1 MKRWKLSLIVLT
13 LLGVGT
19 GMGFWQYRAHEDG
32 TKAAYTRVATRLGL
46 PVSAAMK
53 HQAGESSRKQHEG
66 RKMKASQKG
75 SGEHF
80 GHKKTTQ
87 GGMPSVA
94 PGGIMLSPEKQQLM
108 GVTIGKVERKPMVKV
123 IRTVGTVEAD
133 ETRIAHVHTK
143 IGGWIEEL
151 HVDYTGK
158 FVEKGQLLF
167 TLYSPELVA
176 TQEEYLLALKARDYL
191 GDSPFQEVAGGG
203 RSVLKATRRRLK
215 FWDISDEQIEELER
229 TGQPKINVAFYSPIS
244 GYVTKKH
251 ALKGMAVTPGMAL
264 YTITDLSK
272 VWILADIYESEISMV
287 SSGMDATATIDAYRG
302 EVFHG
307 KVVYI
312 YPYLEGATRTLKV
325 RLELDNPEMRLKPK
339 MFANVQIEVDLGQR
353 LAVPEGAILD
363 SGSRQIAFVA
373 LGKGHFE
380 PREVTLGP
388 KVGGEYVVLKGLK
401 EGERV
406 VTSATFLIDSE
417 SQLKSAIGGMGGH
430 QQH

>member
-1 MKRWKLSLIVLT
+1 M
-13 LLGVGT
+13 
-19 GMGFWQYRAHEDG
+19 
-32 TKAAYTRVATRLGL
+32 
-46 PVSAAMK
+46 
-53 HQAGESSRKQHEG
+53 
-66 RKMKASQKG
+66 
-75 SGEHF
+75 
-80 GHKKTTQ
+80 
-87 GGMPSVA
+87 
-94 PGGIMLSPEKQQLM
+94 
-108 GVTIGKVERKPMVKV
+108 
-123 IRTVGTVEAD
+123 
-133 ETRIAHVHTK
+133 
-143 IGGWIEEL
+143 
-151 HVDYTGK
+151 DYTGQP
-158 FVEKGQLLF
+158 VEKGQLLF

-176 TQEEYLLALKARDYL
+176 TQEEYLLALKARNYL
-191 GDSPFQEVAGGG
+191 GDSPFKEVSNGG
-203 RSVLKATRRRLK
+203 RTVLEATSRRLK
-215 FWDISDEQIEELER
+215 LWDISEKQIKELER
-229 TGQPKINVAFYSPIS
+229 SGQPKINLAFYSPIS

-363 SGSRQIAFVA
+363 SGSRQIAFVSV
-373 LGKGHFE
+373 GSGHFE
-380 PREVTLGP
+380 PRDVTLGP
-388 KVGGEYVVLKGLK
+388 KVNDHYIILKGLK
-401 EGERV
+401 EGEKV
-406 VTSATFLIDSE
+406 ATSATFLINSE

-430 QQH
+430 SMH